1 MNETVSCVDTPIGRV
16 RKVHVL
22 EERNMQWYLGTQ
34 LISLTG
40 MMLRSSLLSLLLVDL
55 LGFAKA
61 GPYVGAVWALNVIP
75 GTFLSIFAGVILDR
89 YDKRKILQ
97 ITAALSALQGAA
109 LAYLAYTDVHHM
121 SISLIMDIALF
132 GGFTNAIDGVGRN
145 AIVKDAVVNHYNHRS
160 GTIFFNSLYT
170 FAMVV
175 GNGLSGYLIVWI
187 GYGNSFMLNA
197 VSFMVLIFGL
207 RKLNFDHHEF
217 KETRPPFNFSET
229 WRSIV
234 NGGRY
239 TFTEPGIRICILLA
253 ATITV
258 FGFAYNVILTIV
270 NQAMFHG
277 GPKEYSHLAMS
288 AGIGS
293 LIGSIVAIL
302 FSTTR
307 PKTFV
312 IGGCLTIGIG
322 QIALAHAPN
331 SHWAIIALAVSG
343 FGFMSCFLPVRGAI
357 MHIVKK
363 ELIGI
368 VLGFTFMFF
377 YGGMMV
383 SSMGAGWLA
392 KNIGCPAVLNICGA
406 VLILTAIATPFLPG
420 IKEIEKN

>member
-1 MNETVSCVDTPIGRV
+1 MNETVSCTVAPSGRV

-40 MMLRSSLLSLLLVDL
+40 LMLRSSLLSLLIVDL
-55 LGFAKA
+55 LGLAKA
-61 GPYVGAVWALNVIP
+61 PPYVGAVWALNVIP
-75 GTFLSIFAGVILDR
+75 GTFLGIFAGVILDR

-97 ITAALSALQGAA
+97 ITAALSTLQGAA
-109 LAYLAYTDVHHM
+109 LAYLAYMDVHHM
-121 SISLIMDIALF
+121 SISMIMGISLF
-132 GGFTNAIDGVGRN
+132 GGFTNAIDGIGRN
-145 AIVKDAVVNHYNHRS
+145 AIVKDAVINDYNHRS
-160 GTIFFNSLYT
+160 GAIFFNSLYT

-207 RKLNFDHHEF
+207 RKLDFNHHEV
-217 KETRPPFNFSET
+217 KETRPFNFGET
-229 WRSIV
+229 WQSIIH
-234 NGGRY
+234 GGRY

-258 FGFAYNVILTIV
+258 FGFAYNVILTII

-293 LIGSIVAIL
+293 LVGSIVAIL
-302 FSTTR
+302 FSTAR
-307 PKTFV
+307 PKAFV
-312 IGGCLTIGIG
+312 IGGCLTIGLA

-331 SHWAIIALAVSG
+331 SHWAMIALAVSG

-363 ELIGI
+363 ELSGI

-392 KNIGCPAVLNICGA
+392 KNIGCPAVLTICGT

-420 IKEIEKN
+420 IEEIEKN